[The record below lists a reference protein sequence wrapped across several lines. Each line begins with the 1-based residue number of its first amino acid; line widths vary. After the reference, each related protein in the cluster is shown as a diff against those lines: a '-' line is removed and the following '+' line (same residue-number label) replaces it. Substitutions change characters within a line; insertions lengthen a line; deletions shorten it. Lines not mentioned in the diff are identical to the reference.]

1 MPLFEVVLKITHD
14 CPWANLSRRHP
25 SMKMFFWC
33 NEEHDFIEVTEISRG
48 DRASLIEDLS
58 KLEDIVERS
67 SDRDKLQYIVKRC
80 HCNEQSTVSSHIDA
94 FDLLQIPPIIYS
106 EGWEYYRIIAF
117 RHDHIDALLHDFDTH
132 HFQYE
137 IVRKQ
142 PFKGFVSS
150 SMTLTADSL
159 FADLTQKQIGAVLT
173 AYANG
178 YYQFPRRANVKLIAA
193 KRRVPRT
200 TFQEHLHKAE
210 GKIVASLFPYLQLY
224 SHVPVGTEKPG

>member
-1 MPLFEVVLKITHD
+1 
-14 CPWANLSRRHP
+14 
-25 SMKMFFWC
+25 MKMFFWC
-33 NEEHDFIEVTEISRG
+33 NEEHDFIEVTEVSRE

-58 KLEDIVERS
+58 KIQDIMEQS
-67 SDRDKLQYIVKRC
+67 SDREKLQYVLKRC
-80 HCNEQSTVSSHIDA
+80 HCNELPTVSSHIDA
-94 FDLLQIPPIIYS
+94 FDLLQIPPIVYNQ
-106 EGWEYYRIIAF
+106 GWEFYRLIAF
-117 RHDHIDALLHDFDTH
+117 RHEHIDALLRDFDRH
-132 HFQYE
+132 HFEFE

-150 SMTLTADSL
+150 SMTLTADAL

-193 KRRVPRT
+193 QRRVPRT

-210 GKIVASLFPYLQLY
+210 GKLVASLLPYLQLY
-224 SHVPVGTEKPG
+224 SHVPGGVEKAA

>member
-1 MPLFEVVLKITHD
+1 
-14 CPWANLSRRHP
+14 
-25 SMKMFFWC
+25 MKMFFWC
-33 NEEHDFIEVTEISRG
+33 NEEHDFIEVTEVSRE

-58 KLEDIVERS
+58 KIQDIMEQS
-67 SDRDKLQYIVKRC
+67 SDREKLQYVLKRC
-80 HCNEQSTVSSHIDA
+80 HCNELPTVSSHIDA
-94 FDLLQIPPIIYS
+94 FDLLQIPPIVYTQ
-106 EGWEYYRIIAF
+106 GWEFYRLIAF
-117 RHDHIDALLHDFDTH
+117 RHEHIDALLRDFDRH
-132 HFQYE
+132 HFEFE

-150 SMTLTADSL
+150 SMTLTADAL

-193 KRRVPRT
+193 QRRVPRT

-210 GKIVASLFPYLQLY
+210 GKLVASLLPYLQLY
-224 SHVPVGTEKPG
+224 SHVPGGVEKAA